1 MKCDDLKQELNT
13 WEYDEKIY
21 REYYFM
27 KKTPEKVKDF
37 VKSHSDHELEV
48 GWVLNPE
55 LLNQHAGEDEFISE
69 KYNVSLVKH
78 PRYLPVFYHE
88 HDFFE
93 IIYVL
98 SGTCTNSFRDSTEK
112 LTAGDLCLL
121 APNVRHGIL
130 AVEDDSIILNILI
143 RLYQLP
149 FQYYLLSSFLT
160 EQLICC
166 SHIALLPI
174 ACCHAMPDQP
184 YFYLHLSLLPHFI
197 FCPMPAMTRKT
208 ASALPAS

>member
-1 MKCDDLKQELNT
+1 MKYDDLIQELNT

-143 RLYQLP
+143 RPPPLP
-149 FQYYLLSSFLT
+149 RETAQQGHRGAQRNPAAGAQAFAPSGRRHLRSGGGPQCIRIAVKRVLL
-160 EQLICC
+160 
-166 SHIALLPI
+166 
-174 ACCHAMPDQP
+174 
-184 YFYLHLSLLPHFI
+184 FI
-197 FCPMPAMTRKT
+197 SGLC
-208 ASALPAS
+208 ASNR